1 MEGEVFEV
9 LSTFTNFMAFK
20 EMFLDYRA
28 VSNITYIKM
37 NVSIIISN
45 NFQIKEG
52 KVEDLSNGIFVTSFK
67 PSNIN
72 DKESFR

>member
-1 MEGEVFEV
+1 
-9 LSTFTNFMAFK
+9 
-20 EMFLDYRA
+20 
-28 VSNITYIKM
+28 M
-37 NVSIIISN
+37 NTSIIIISN

-52 KVEDLSNGIFVTSFK
+52 KVEDLSSGIFVTSFK